1 MRCRLTN
8 NFPTYNQI
16 GYHSLMTE
24 PSSTSAAPSFGNLP
38 ERWCKARMA
47 DFLRA
52 LGATHCVASAARSVG
67 MSRQSA
73 YRLRAR
79 LKGQP
84 FDIAWEAAFQHR
96 YDALHQVALERA
108 LHGVE
113 VPVFNMGE
121 QIGTRR
127 HFDERLTVHL
137 LSARNRLGAQRLGRY
152 TVESEFWSERWDQLL
167 ARIEEGPA
175 IWEHE
180 MGLTPEQTEEREA
193 EAVSMLDRRHAPD
206 PLPRGREE

>member
-1 MRCRLTN
+1 MAE
-8 NFPTYNQI
+8 PTPL
-16 GYHSLMTE
+16 SL
-24 PSSTSAAPSFGNLP
+24 APSFHNTP
-38 ERWCKARMA
+38 ERWCKGRMA

-52 LGATHCVASAARSVG
+52 LAGSHCVASAARSVG

-79 LKGQP
+79 LKGEP
-84 FDIAWEAAFQHR
+84 FDIAWEAAFQHG

-113 VPVFNMGE
+113 VPVFHLGE

-137 LSARNRLGAQRLGRY
+137 LSARNSLGAQRLGRY
-152 TVESEFWSERWDQLL
+152 TVASEFWSERWDRLL
-167 ARIEEGPA
+167 ARIEEGPVT
-175 IWEHE
+175 WQREE
-180 MGLTPEQTEEREA
+180 EKTPEDVTEREKEEVA
-193 EAVSMLDRRHAPD
+193 KLAQRHSPD
-206 PLPRGREE
+206 PLPRGREGV